1 MRLTIRMTGCC
12 GLVLEFNQWQCKK
25 GDTSLPARS
34 GQVSWLRQAR
44 RCSLLSGYG
53 SRQGD
58 LLRGQ
63 AEAHPVGLPMI
74 LANALSDHKADSRW
88 RGAADFVFSMPD
100 GRPYSQEHL
109 TKIAL
114 KQARE
119 RAGIPYEKS
128 KTGFG
133 LFRRSLATYLM
144 KQTRLAQAQT
154 QL

>member
-1 MRLTIRMTGCC
+1 
-12 GLVLEFNQWQCKK
+12 
-25 GDTSLPARS
+25 
-34 GQVSWLRQAR
+34 
-44 RCSLLSGYG
+44 
-53 SRQGD
+53 
-58 LLRGQ
+58 
-63 AEAHPVGLPMI
+63 MI

-88 RGAADFVFSMPD
+88 TGAGDFVFSRPD

-114 KQARE
+114 MQARE

-144 KQTRLAQAQT
+144 KQTGLAQAQT
-154 QL
+154 QLRHGSATTTALPTCAGMIRSFTTTPP